1 MEHTNTNQVMSEF
14 SLKMS
19 TDQFYDI
26 NHIYIK
32 LYIGLRC
39 NFTRDT
45 RYIEIYY
52 GRFSGQMEFRN
63 ILFQRIKVTR

>member
-26 NHIYIK
+26 NHIYQIVH
-32 LYIGLRC
+32 R
-39 NFTRDT
+39 
-45 RYIEIYY
+45 IEMQFHKGY
-52 GRFSGQMEFRN
+52 
-63 ILFQRIKVTR
+63 